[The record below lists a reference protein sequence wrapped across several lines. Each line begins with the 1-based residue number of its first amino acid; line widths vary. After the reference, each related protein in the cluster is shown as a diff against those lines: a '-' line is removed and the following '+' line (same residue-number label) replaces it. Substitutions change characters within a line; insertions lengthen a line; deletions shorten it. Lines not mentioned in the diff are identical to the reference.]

1 MKKELG
7 VKIQRQLSEC
17 LGDDYAFYLK
27 SYCQE
32 WSLDIIRC
40 EATANHCVIPLE
52 VCALCVNHKITP
64 FVQSIGGGSKN
75 MRIILI

>member
-1 MKKELG
+1 MKADLG
-7 VKIQRQLSEC
+7 VKIQKQLAEC
-17 LGDDYAFYLK
+17 LGDGCSLYLEP
-27 SYCQE
+27 YC
-32 WSLDIIRC
+32 LDWKLEIVRC
-40 EATANHCVIPLE
+40 DATANHCAIPLE